1 MAAVSNKF
9 RSLKFPT
16 WKEAVQLASRL
27 CRNQSVQVVRM
38 TLTLLL
44 LSVLSGIS
52 AKQGSPVTRG
62 GKLGTESPIPNLLIL
77 LRCTAPP
84 MPGGGTGS
92 MRWGRPARSQTVL
105 GCLVSLRPCATNCW
119 TLLLNLSNS
128 GAPVLLVR
136 CPAGHGPLAAN
147 LFGGSDHAVFR
158 LSIVCVSLS
167 LSLPP
172 SLFVSIHR
180 SHCRFRCHIFLLQS
194 GAALGALK
202 KFKVPHPELFGPG
215 PGKKQAG

>member
-1 MAAVSNKF
+1 
-9 RSLKFPT
+9 
-16 WKEAVQLASRL
+16 
-27 CRNQSVQVVRM
+27 M

-147 LFGGSDHAVFR
+147 LFGGSDLAVFR

-172 SLFVSIHR
+172 SLFVSMHR